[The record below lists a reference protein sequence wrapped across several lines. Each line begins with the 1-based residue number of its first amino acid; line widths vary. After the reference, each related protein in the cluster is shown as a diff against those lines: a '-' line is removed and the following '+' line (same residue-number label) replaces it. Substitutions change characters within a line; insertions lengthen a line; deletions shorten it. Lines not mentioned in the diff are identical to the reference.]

1 MKELYFVILFGLI
14 LSKKN
19 GKYDLLPDYQKDLCD
34 WYIDHFSKLFE
45 AEINN

>member
-1 MKELYFVILFGLI
+1 MKEIYFVILFGLI
-14 LSKKN
+14 LAKKQ
-19 GKYDLLPDYQKDLCD
+19 GKYDALPIYQKQLYD